1 MSLDLS
7 EYGIRQRYAEIREL
21 AENIIERCQHEVDR
35 LGPGKRRLRLQQ
47 PSQARYTLQQDPA
60 SGDYTLMGTWFD
72 ERGARQG
79 SLVFHADGSFF
90 VEHDVVEPHPQKPRW
105 FVEAVNAWG
114 RGDTIKAEL
123 RLLPMPR

>member
-7 EYGIRQRYAEIREL
+7 EYGIRQRYAEIRDL
-21 AENIIERCQHEVDR
+21 AERVIERCQHEVDR
-35 LGPGKRRLRLQQ
+35 LGLGDDHPRLQA
-47 PSQARYTLQQDPA
+47 PSLASYSLEQDPA
-60 SGDYTLMGTWFD
+60 SGDYTLLGTWFNQ
-72 ERGARQG
+72 RGAKQG

-90 VEHDVVEPHPQKPRW
+90 VEHDVVEPHPRKPHW

-114 RGDTIKAEL
+114 RGDSIKAEL